1 MGERRPGRDRE
12 QRLTLAEAAE
22 VLGVSKDGVRMRVR
36 RGTLRSEKGE
46 DGRVYVFVVPD
57 QGGVPPE
64 ISEPNPSRELI
75 EEMRGRI
82 EDLREQLA
90 AEREAHREARRIIG
104 GLVQRV
110 PELEAPGAKPKP
122 PQEAREAS
130 LSPEGEPPA
139 STPQEDRGGPERGVE
154 RPQSEARGPSRP
166 WWRRLLGG

>member
-12 QRLTLAEAAE
+12 QRLTRILTPSLETPRTSAA
-22 VLGVSKDGVRMRVR
+22 SARVR

-90 AEREAHREARRIIG
+90 AEREAHREARRIIA

-110 PELEAPGAKPKP
+110 PELEAPRESPLSAEEEPPTLPLKRTGA
-122 PQEAREAS
+122 ARREA
-130 LSPEGEPPA
+130 
-139 STPQEDRGGPERGVE
+139 
-154 RPQSEARGPSRP
+154 
-166 WWRRLLGG
+166 